1 MNLFIFEISMDMLT
15 LQMDVCMYEF
25 MYAKCSEI
33 LISKLFPNGIIF
45 IDFNF
50 HLHQMLNKSIRL
62 GHRDP
67 KPDQKGI
74 TWAFELIVG
83 LSTSLFSLN

>member
-1 MNLFIFEISMDMLT
+1 
-15 LQMDVCMYEF
+15 MYEF

-33 LISKLFPNGIIF
+33 LIFKLFPNGIIF

-50 HLHQMLNKSIRL
+50 HLHQMLDKSIRL
-62 GHRDP
+62 GHSDP

-83 LSTSLFSLN
+83 LNTLLVPLS